1 MFFSLMMY
9 NDESKIFI
17 SENDTKKGKIM
28 ENKVIIDM

>member
-1 MFFSLMMY
+1 MMY

-28 ENKVIIDM
+28 ENKLIIDM